1 MKINILDNNFAHHSN
16 NSVAYKQ
23 HNEFFDWYRGN
34 DVVSKSIFFTDLHL
48 KDVDR
53 VKNAQRK
60 VGWILEPRAINPA
73 IYEWI
78 QLNNKKFDFI
88 LTFDK
93 QLLDKGENYIFYPF
107 GVTWVSDRLPRDYEK
122 TKFISIIGSNKSM
135 TPGHAFRKQVI
146 DYCLKRGD
154 VDVYGRGYNEIN
166 SKEEGLNDYM
176 FSIVMEN
183 SQADWYFSEK
193 LIDCFVTQTL
203 PIYWGC
209 NVSDY
214 FADDS
219 YIKFQ
224 TIEDLD
230 KIINCLTA
238 DLYMKKKDTLRKT
251 QQIVYD
257 KSLDVPECWMYKN
270 YPFLFK

>member
-1 MKINILDNNFAHHSN
+1 MKINIIDSNFAHHPN

-34 DVVSKSIFFTDLHL
+34 EVVSKSVFFTDLHL

-53 VKNAQRK
+53 IKNAQRK
-60 VGWILEPRAINPA
+60 IAWILEPRAINSS
-73 IYEWI
+73 IYDWI
-78 QLNNKKFDFI
+78 QYNNKKFDFV

-93 QLLDKGENYIFYPF
+93 ELLDRGENYIFYPF
-107 GVTWVSDRLPRDYEK
+107 GVTWIADRIPRDYKK
-122 TKFISIIGSNKSM
+122 TKLISIIGSNKSM
-135 TPGHAFRKQVI
+135 TPGHQFRKQVI
-146 DYCLKRGD
+146 NYCLNRND
-154 VDVYGRGYNEIN
+154 VDVYGRGYNEIS
-166 SKEEGLNDYM
+166 SKEDGLNDYM

-193 LIDCFVTQTL
+193 LIDCFATQTL

-209 NVSDY
+209 NISDY
-214 FADDS
+214 FAKNS

-224 TIEDLD
+224 TIDDLD
-230 KIINCLTA
+230 RIINELTT
-238 DLYMKKKDTLRKT
+238 DMYLEKKDTLRET
-251 QQIVYD
+251 QQLIYN
-257 KSLDVPECWMYKN
+257 KSMDVPERWIYTN